1 MITCGCGYEW
11 RYRGSSWR
19 THCQECKKGYYIPVS
34 VRPDVEVQQAHS
46 ERHRPTTIARSIT
59 IAPPPEPLIAPPVRP
74 IEERVPKSLERIMGD
89 ARPRPSRSRDSG
101 PIVPM
106 WQLLEKGFGSM
117 AKAMTSSSGQPAA
130 PNRRISAPAPPKP
143 VSAAPAA
150 LPVPRRAHVEPHFA
164 VHQVRRAQSAV
175 LAPHSARS
183 VTAPCHLH
191 PPHRGRLP
199 LPRGNRHLPLGRWS
213 RCLSQA
219 TATPRRSPSRW
230 DSAGPWSTTV
240 RDRSTTAPPL
250 VVLLEPQCSQLRIER
265 DPNPDRQLAV
275 PIKAGRQSP
284 PALWAIDHPGAVVPL
299 DRGVMG
305 ITHSDRPPPRNCR
318 FTRGAQ

>member
-1 MITCGCGYEW
+1 MITSGDTAVRHGGPTAESA
-11 RYRGSSWR
+11 RRG
-19 THCQECKKGYYIPVS
+19 TTYPVS

-150 LPVPRRAHVEPHFA
+150 LPVPRRAHV
-164 VHQVRRAQSAV
+164 
-175 LAPHSARS
+175 APA
-183 VTAPCHLH
+183 L
-191 PPHRGRLP
+191 RGT
-199 LPRGNRHLPLGRWS
+199 S
-213 RCLSQA
+213 
-219 TATPRRSPSRW
+219 SPS
-230 DSAGPWSTTV
+230 
-240 RDRSTTAPPL
+240 
-250 VVLLEPQCSQLRIER
+250 CSKCGTGTSPCTLGGC
-265 DPNPDRQLAV
+265 PM
-275 PIKAGRQSP
+275 P
-284 PALWAIDHPGAVVPL
+284 PAPAA
-299 DRGVMG
+299 
-305 ITHSDRPPPRNCR
+305 
-318 FTRGAQ
+318 